1 MADAP
6 PPNTP
11 QDNGALGFKIAGKVG
26 EDVNADIAAWERWLS
41 HERRMS
47 AHTRRAYGHDVITLV
62 TFLFEHLG
70 RPIRRQDL
78 ASLQLSDLR
87 AWLSARA
94 RSGAGAST
102 RARQLSGVRSLF
114 SWLDRRGTLHNPSI
128 SLVRTAKKPALLPRP
143 LAPESARDTLA
154 LAGEEAAEP
163 WIGLRDQALLT
174 LLYGAGLRIAEAV
187 GLNQADLPV
196 DLASIAAGKKA
207 SLRVLGKGA
216 KERQVPLLPVVAA
229 ALVQYIAA
237 APLSHAADAPVF
249 IGARGGRLNASIAQ
263 RKVRQIRAA
272 LGLPDTVTPHALRH
286 SFATHLL
293 AGGADLRVIQELLGH
308 ESLGTTQRYTDV
320 QTQQLIDT
328 HAAAHPRNRRRS

>member
-1 MADAP
+1 LDQAAQQYA
-6 PPNTP
+6 P
-11 QDNGALGFKIAGKVG
+11 QDNGALGFKIVGKVG
-26 EDVNADIAAWERWLS
+26 DDVNADIAVWERWLS

-114 SWLDRRGTLHNPSI
+114 GWLDRRGILHNPSI
-128 SLVRTAKKPALLPRP
+128 CVVRTAKKPALLPRP
-143 LAPESARDTLA
+143 LAPETARDTLA
-154 LAGEEAAEP
+154 LAAEDAAEP
-163 WIGLRDQALLT
+163 WVGLRDQALLT
-174 LLYGAGLRIAEAV
+174 VLYGTGLRIAEAV
-187 GLNQADLPV
+187 GLNQGDLPM
-196 DLASIAAGKKA
+196 DLASIAAGNKA

-229 ALVQYIAA
+229 ALGRYMAV
-237 APLSHAADAPVF
+237 APLSGAADAPVF
-249 IGARGGRLNASIAQ
+249 IGVRGGRLNASIAQ
-263 RKVRQIRAA
+263 RKVRQLRAV

-308 ESLGTTQRYTDV
+308 ESLGTTQRYTEV

-328 HAAAHPRNRRRS
+328 HAAAHPRSRHRS